1 MHVGQALRDV
11 QAGGMNV
18 AVVSSMIPNEPS
30 HGPYGSPLTEQPESV
45 LLDARRDKVVPIS
58 LDDQVRAFE
67 ARLITWA
74 LTACGG
80 NKSKAAR
87 LLNIKRSTLGDRIRR
102 CGLDGTTGVV
112 SFEERR

>member
-1 MHVGQALRDV
+1 
-11 QAGGMNV
+11 MNV
-18 AVVSSMIPNEPS
+18 AVVSSMIPIEPA
-30 HGPYGSPLTEQPESV
+30 HGPNGSPLTDQPEPV

-102 CGLDGTTGVV
+102 CGLDGTSGIV